1 MPYQV
6 VIGVPAI
13 HLATCKANFK
23 PEIAVSSEDVS
34 ARSGYGAFTGEMT
47 AQMLMD
53 SGITW
58 AIVGHSERR
67 DGFDAPVILPN

>member
-1 MPYQV
+1 
-6 VIGVPAI
+6 
-13 HLATCKANFK
+13 
-23 PEIAVSSEDVS
+23 VSSEDVS
-34 ARSGYGAFTGEMT
+34 VRSGYGAFTGELT

-67 DGFDAPVILPN
+67 DGFDAPVIYILDI